1 MLKKEIICGGI
12 FQQMFGK
19 IYCYYCYL
27 KIIKSI
33 YLKIIKPIY
42 LEIIKPIYLEI
53 IKPIYL

>member
-19 IYCYYCYL
+19 IYCYL

-42 LEIIKPIYLEI
+42 LEIIKPIYL
-53 IKPIYL
+53 